1 MVRILEMFKGTG
13 SVGNVALRKRW
24 EVVSL
29 DLDPAA
35 QATHT
40 CDILYWDYTQYP
52 RDHFDCIWASVPC
65 TEYSTIMNKRPR
77 RLAEADAIVE
87 RTLDIIAYFS
97 PSAWW
102 IENPRDGMLK
112 NREFMLGLP
121 YIDVSYC
128 MYGYSYRKNTRVYTN
143 VEYENPLI
151 CRSDCGKIIDGK
163 HIGLVSKT
171 RDLNQ
176 KHSIPPLL
184 VEYLLGIS

>member
-1 MVRILEMFKGTG
+1 MRILELFAGTG
-13 SVGNVALRKRW
+13 SVGNVALRKGW

-102 IENPRDGMLK
+102 IENPLSGLLK
-112 NREFMLGLP
+112 TREFMLGLP

-128 MYGYSYRKNTRVYTN
+128 RYDYPYRKDTRIWSN
-143 VEYENPLI
+143 VPYDNPLRCKGI
-151 CRSDCGKIIDGK
+151 CNSICNGK

-171 RDLNQ
+171 RDLNM
-176 KHSIPPLL
+176 KHSIPVGLL
-184 VEYLLGIS
+184 EYVLGIS